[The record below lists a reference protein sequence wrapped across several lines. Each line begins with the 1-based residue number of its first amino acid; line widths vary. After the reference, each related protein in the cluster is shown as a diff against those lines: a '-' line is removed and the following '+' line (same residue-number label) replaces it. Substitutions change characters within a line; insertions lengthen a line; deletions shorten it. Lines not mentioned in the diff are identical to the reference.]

1 MATIVPTLTVD
12 GFVENP
18 AQKLLKIY
26 EYFLTSDYSQTVTYN
41 TYITSFVYIVREFS
55 DDMSNLKT
63 NLINKLSTLVS
74 RYFDLYD
81 VDVFID
87 EDDSFINIGIDIN
100 VTVDDKKYSLN
111 EVTSVS
117 KTNLTNSY
125 KHTDYLISGE
135 WYE

>member
-63 NLINKLSTLVS
+63 NLINKLNTLIG
-74 RYFDLYD
+74 RYFDIYD
-81 VDVFID
+81 VDVFIND
-87 EDDSFINIGIDIN
+87 DDSLINIGIDIN
-100 VTVDDKKYSLN
+100 VTVDGKKYSLN
-111 EVTSVS
+111 EVTSVN
-117 KTNLTNSY
+117 KTNLANSY
-125 KHTDYLISGE
+125 KNTDYLISGE
-135 WYE
+135 WYD